1 MNVLVTGG
9 MGYIGSHTSIQ
20 MINAGMTPVLLI
32 ICITA
37 SRAY

>member
-32 ICITA
+32 ACTTA
-37 SRAY
+37 NQAF